1 MKQNGRAGVI
11 IPDGF
16 LFGSDNASI
25 EVKKILLKEM
35 NLHTIIRLP
44 SSVFAPYTSITTN
57 ILFFDNK
64 RAADAPNGFKTK
76 EVWVYRMDMPEG
88 FKHFSKTK
96 PIQPEHMQVVKDW
109 WENRVEIADPTDDP
123 AKVTYKAK
131 CYSVRE
137 IEESGYNLDLCKYP
151 KEEEVILTPDELLKD
166 YHERRIALDAKIDE
180 TLKSIQSLLSK

>member
-1 MKQNGRAGVI
+1 M
-11 IPDGF
+11 
-16 LFGSDNASI
+16 
-25 EVKKILLKEM
+25 KKILLKEM

-88 FKHFSKTK
+88 YKHFSKTK
-96 PIQPEHMQVVKDW
+96 PIRSEHMQVVKDW
-109 WENRVEIADPTDDP
+109 WENRVEIAAPTDDP
-123 AKVTYKAK
+123 AKATYKAK
-131 CYSVRE
+131 CYSVQE
-137 IEESGYNLDLCKYP
+137 IAESGYNLDLCKYP

-166 YHERRIALDAKIDE
+166 YHERRIALDRKIDT
-180 TLKSIQSLLSK
+180 TLNEIKKMLGIDL